1 MLIIQV
7 NQILGLFLLV
17 NLLDHVDPLSV
28 SLSLHE
34 KKNNNIRRFNVLTFL
49 NPMRKQ
55 TNGKY
60 FQPDTRSDHGP
71 VLQCRNIST
80 CVFSA
85 RDNWMGG
92 YK

>member
-34 KKNNNIRRFNVLTFL
+34 KKTTTLEDL
-49 NPMRKQ
+49 M
-55 TNGKY
+55 
-60 FQPDTRSDHGP
+60 
-71 VLQCRNIST
+71 C
-80 CVFSA
+80 
-85 RDNWMGG
+85 
-92 YK
+92 